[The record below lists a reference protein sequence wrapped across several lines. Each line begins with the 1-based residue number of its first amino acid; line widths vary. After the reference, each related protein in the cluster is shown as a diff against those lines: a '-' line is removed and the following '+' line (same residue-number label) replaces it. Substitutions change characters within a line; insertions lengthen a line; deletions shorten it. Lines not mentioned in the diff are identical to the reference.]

1 MSRRRVP
8 QGLGI
13 GSGGVVGSL
22 VGSLRITTR
31 IPIGSNAE
39 RVKKVT
45 GCGGCAADFMIIL
58 RNWRG
63 STWRFQQMVFGFS
76 RILNPSV
83 GPPSRPREPFLHR
96 ASHDLVGKVRRA
108 THRPRA
114 SSCASPRPGALRVS
128 RDATGAGSGAPRGS
142 KPTRFSRSRALFRP
156 GRRRLRARGDA
167 RRRPHDA
174 LLIRVALA
182 ANDRDA
188 SVGFSRVT
196 ARSAPPSPRVAKVLR
211 LLGFSVSI
219 GTHFFHACAAR
230 AGAPGSRRA
239 APRLL
244 GCARAP
250 ADDAA

>member
-63 STWRFQQMVFGFS
+63 STWRFLMVFGFS
-76 RILNPSV
+76 LFAWRIINPSV

-108 THRPRA
+108 THRPHA
-114 SSCASPRPGALRVS
+114 S
-128 RDATGAGSGAPRGS
+128 
-142 KPTRFSRSRALFRP
+142 
-156 GRRRLRARGDA
+156 
-167 RRRPHDA
+167 
-174 LLIRVALA
+174 
-182 ANDRDA
+182 
-188 SVGFSRVT
+188 
-196 ARSAPPSPRVAKVLR
+196 
-211 LLGFSVSI
+211 
-219 GTHFFHACAAR
+219 
-230 AGAPGSRRA
+230 
-239 APRLL
+239 
-244 GCARAP
+244 
-250 ADDAA
+250 